1 MYIYKYIIHNT
12 TSIAFQIYIA
22 REKNSN
28 SNSCNCPSLNR
39 SLFSDQEVANLTCA
53 DQDQGPSPGC
63 SISIQDPTPKFKHF
77 SNRILTTNSPIDY
90 EMLAGQ
96 DFLYTLTVVT
106 VDQPQTDSPKTG
118 SATVFVTVL
127 PQNDNTPVFTSSS
140 YYVQVNG
147 EAIMADQI

>member
-1 MYIYKYIIHNT
+1 M
-12 TSIAFQIYIA
+12 
-22 REKNSN
+22 
-28 SNSCNCPSLNR
+28 
-39 SLFSDQEVANLTCA
+39 TCA
-53 DQDQGPSPGC
+53 DQDQGQSPGC
-63 SISIQDPTPKFKHF
+63 SISIQDGDDSTPKFKNF

-96 DFLYTLTVVT
+96 DFLYTLTVVA

-127 PQNDNTPVFTSSS
+127 PQNDNTPVFPSSS

-147 EAIMADQI
+147 GANMADQI